1 MIDETIDFGLDPGES
16 FEPAIAEEPFDL
28 AQPHVMTVLGPV
40 DPADLGLTL
49 HHEHIIANPPGDDLD
64 LVINDPHRAL
74 LELEAFEQVGGRTV
88 VDMTTADYGRD
99 VQAIAWIA
107 ERSPVHII
115 LATGHHKHLYAAPYV
130 GDRTADEIAAISI
143 QELTGGIGDSGIR
156 AGVIKAGTSLDV
168 ITPVEERVLRAAAR
182 AHLATGAPISTHT
195 EVGTMALEQIALLA
209 EEGVDPSRVIIGHQ
223 DRKLEEAHLRAV
235 LQTGAYVSFD
245 QISKAHF
252 GSDRD
257 RAAMVAR
264 LVDAGFVDQLLL
276 SGDLARKS
284 AQPAYGGSP
293 GWTYLVDSFPLMLMD
308 AGISAPTI
316 RQLFFDNP
324 ARALTIRPPATRS
337 EERGA
342 GSEAC
347 RQAKQG

>member
-1 MIDETIDFGLDPGES
+1 MIDETMDFGLEPGES
-16 FEPAIAEEPFDL
+16 FEPEVEEEPFDL
-28 AQPHVMTVLGPV
+28 SRPYVMTALGPV

-49 HHEHIIANPPGDDLD
+49 HHEHIIANPPGDDVD

-74 LELEAFEQVGGRTV
+74 TELEAFEQVGGRTI

-99 VQAIAWIA
+99 VEAIAWIA
-107 ERSPVHII
+107 ERSPVHIV
-115 LATGHHKHLYAAPYV
+115 LATGHHKHQYAAPYL
-130 GDRTADEIAAISI
+130 GDRSADQIAAISI
-143 QELTGGIGDSGIR
+143 RELTEEIGATGISP
-156 AGVIKAGTSLDV
+156 GVIKAGTSLNI

-195 EVGTMALEQIALLA
+195 EQGTMALEQIALLQA
-209 EEGVDPSRVIIGHQ
+209 EGVDPARVIIGHQ
-223 DRKLEEAHLRAV
+223 DRWLEEAHLQEV
-235 LQTGAYVSFD
+235 LGTGAFVSFD

-264 LVDAGFVDQLLL
+264 LVEAGFVDHLLL

-293 GWTYLVDSFPLMLMD
+293 GWTYLVDTFPLMLMD
-308 AGISAPTI
+308 AGLSAPTI

-324 ARALTIRPPATRS
+324 ARALTI
-337 EERGA
+337 
-342 GSEAC
+342 C
-347 RQAKQG
+347 R